1 MEPHSPG
8 ALGWLSLAQADMGE
22 EVLRQMVS
30 ATCTG
35 ALGTYMQT
43 GTSEQGV
50 TKTHFEYKWEPNG
63 HPGQMNTTHNPG
75 HALLCLGQDRTQ
87 TKLTG
92 ELCQFLSWQESMPPT
107 SDCSEITV
115 TKY

>member
-8 ALGWLSLAQADMGE
+8 ALGWLSLAQANMGE

-50 TKTHFEYKWEPNG
+50 TKTHFEYKWEPKG
-63 HPGQMNTTHNPG
+63 HPGQMNMTHNPG
-75 HALLCLGQDRTQ
+75 QTPRTQ
-87 TKLTG
+87 R
-92 ELCQFLSWQESMPPT
+92 ENIFLQTPVNLLS
-107 SDCSEITV
+107 
-115 TKY
+115 